1 MSECETCEVFDD
13 EYWRTIHYGR
23 AWTDSHDEAEGSESS
38 LSNDSMLRCSNLSFE
53 LRQMMVETN
62 ELLRARGSRLDHE
75 WEDAQVRGDQNSME
89 HIANQIRETHGLMYS
104 GLDEACKV
112 LERCKEFLR

>member
-1 MSECETCEVFDD
+1 MGVRGLILMMKLKDP
-13 EYWRTIHYGR
+13 
-23 AWTDSHDEAEGSESS
+23 S
-38 LSNDSMLRCSNLSFE
+38 LHSPTTLLRCSNLSFE